1 VFGVAAEAAGG
12 SGGVDDPPFV
22 VGGDLLAGGGHVGE
36 DRAAEEVVAS
46 VGAVNSFPIVGGIVE
61 GLSIDF
67 VDGFVADP
75 GLIEADAIG
84 VAVDGR
90 VYCHDKTDQCH
101 KEY

>member
-46 VGAVNSFPIVGGIVE
+46 VGAVNSFPIVGWDRRRSV
-61 GLSIDF
+61 
-67 VDGFVADP
+67 
-75 GLIEADAIG
+75 
-84 VAVDGR
+84 
-90 VYCHDKTDQCH
+90 H
-101 KEY
+101 